1 MPHKGRKTRKKRG
14 SRTHGY
20 GRIGQHRGGGQRGG
34 HGNVGYDKHKW
45 TYTVK
50 YDPDRFGKK
59 GFKPRVEKA
68 VTTINVGELDE
79 QIAVLLEKKQAG
91 KTKQGIRVHLDRLGY
106 NKLLGRGKVTH
117 PLIIQVD
124 AYSESAAKKIE
135 EAGGKILE
143 KE

>member
-1 MPHKGRKTRKKRG
+1 M
-14 SRTHGY
+14 
-20 GRIGQHRGGGQRGG
+20 
-34 HGNVGYDKHKW
+34 
-45 TYTVK
+45 K

-117 PLIIQVD
+117 PLIIEVD